1 LLALY
6 KHDIILSGLKGRID
20 NKIDWELFKM
30 ARKYEVGEEFSGK
43 VTGIQPYGAFVALDG
58 ETQGLV
64 HISEIT
70 YGFVKDINEF
80 LTVGQEVQVKVLEV
94 DEAAGK
100 ISLSIRALQ
109 EAPVVT
115 RKEDQPRKSLQARVD
130 ESDAEG
136 FNSLKDKL
144 QDWIEKSGQ

>member
-1 LLALY
+1 MT
-6 KHDIILSGLKGRID
+6 K
-20 NKIDWELFKM
+20 
-30 ARKYEVGEEFSGK
+30 KYEVGAVLSGK
-43 VTGIQPYGAFVALDG
+43 VTGVQPYGAFVALDE

-70 YGFVKDINEF
+70 YGYVKEVSEF
-80 LTVGQEVQVKVLEV
+80 LSVGQEVEVKVLEI

-109 EAPVVT
+109 ERPPVM
-115 RKEDQPRKSLQARVD
+115 RKDEKPKKSLQARVD
-130 ESDAEG
+130 EHDAEG

-144 QDWIEKSGQ
+144 QDWIKQSGQ